1 MQFGD
6 YFQLCPKSELP
17 DLKSPTVYLKAFVA
31 PIGQFIRCGVR
42 DLEIWAD
49 DYQRVL
55 QYDKNRTQ
63 IVVNH
68 GFYRGSCG
76 SPYVNASGKV
86 VALHLESDNEG
97 EMYLW

>member
-6 YFQLCPKSELP
+6 YFPLCPKSELP
-17 DLKSPTVYLKAFVA
+17 DVKAQTVVLKAFVA
-31 PIGQFIRCGVR
+31 PIGQFLRSGGR

-68 GFYRGSCG
+68 GLYRGSCG
-76 SPYVNASGKV
+76 SP
-86 VALHLESDNEG
+86 
-97 EMYLW
+97 